1 MSNTILKPAVTSVK
15 ELAQN
20 SSVLTIEPLA
30 SGYGQT
36 LGNSLRRVLLSS
48 IEGSA
53 ITAFKIDGVGHEF
66 TTIPGVK
73 EDVLEIML
81 NLKSVVL
88 DSHKDEPVE
97 YTVRKKGGVLTAA
110 DLAGSA
116 DFDVVDGS
124 QVIATI
130 DDPNHEL
137 VLTIVVERGRGYQTI
152 EESSAHRLH
161 SDMIAVDA
169 PFSPVRRVRY
179 AVEKTRV
186 GDNVDLDKLVITV
199 DTDGSIT
206 PNDAFEQAA
215 AILVNQ
221 YKAIAGQTVVADA
234 EPAAAAESDDATGM
248 LSMSIEELG
257 MSARTTNALISNNIN
272 TVDDLVSLT
281 DDELEDLKGF
291 GAKAKEEV
299 KARVAELE
307 F

>member
-81 NLKSVVL
+81 NLKSIVL

-272 TVDDLVSLT
+272 TVGDLVSLT

>member
-116 DFDVVDGS
+116 DFDVVDDS

-221 YKAIAGQTVVADA
+221 YKAIAGQTVVVDA
-234 EPAAAAESDDATGM
+234 EPAATTESDDATGM

-272 TVDDLVSLT
+272 TVGDLVSLT